1 MDVIYRCCAG
11 IDVHKKMVMVCVL
24 LWHASGKRE
33 KHVREYGTMTGD
45 LLALSDWLASLGVT
59 HVAMESTG
67 VYWKPIYNILEERF
81 EVLLCNARHV
91 KNVPGR
97 KTDVRDCEWLAQ
109 LLQHGLL
116 EASFIP
122 PRPQRDLRDLTR
134 HRTQLVAERTRVAN
148 RIQKVLED
156 ANIKLASVASDAL
169 GVSGRDMIRALIAGE
184 TDPAHLAELARRK
197 LRGKIPELKR
207 AMLGHVTEHH
217 RYLLGTLMG
226 HLDFLEAQTAELEA
240 RIEALVNSPALS
252 PDPGSPD
259 PAPHKPDRA
268 PSKNRPGEIPDP
280 YTFRQAVSQ
289 ISSIDG
295 MEERSAW
302 AVLAEIGTDMSQFA
316 SDKHLCSWSRICPG
330 NNESAGKRKRGK
342 TGKANRW
349 LRSTLVQCAWAASR
363 TKGTYLAAQYRRIA
377 SRRGKKRA
385 IMAVAHSLLKIIY
398 HMLKY
403 HTAYRDLGG
412 DYFDKINPEKTKR
425 YHVKRLERLGF
436 KVTLERLETA
446 A

>member
-1 MDVIYRCCAG
+1 MDVVYRCCAG

-24 LWHASGKRE
+24 RWHASGKRE
-33 KHVREYGTMTGD
+33 KEVRKYATMTGD
-45 LLALSDWLASLGVT
+45 LLALSDWLGSLGVT

-116 EASFIP
+116 EPSFIP
-122 PRPQRDLRDLTR
+122 PRAQRDLRDLTR
-134 HRTQLVAERTRVAN
+134 HRTQLVGEKTRVAN

-156 ANIKLASVASDAL
+156 ANVKLASVASDPL

-184 TDPAHLAELARRK
+184 TEPGRLAELARRK
-197 LRGKIPELKR
+197 LRGKIPELRR
-207 AMLGHVTEHH
+207 AMMGRVTEHH

-226 HLDFLEAQTAELEA
+226 HLAFLEAQIAQLEA

-252 PDPGSPD
+252 PDPGPHA
-259 PAPHKPDRA
+259 PGPHKPDRA
-268 PSKNRPGEIPDP
+268 PTQNPPDEIPDP
-280 YTFRQAVSQ
+280 YTFRQAVSH
-289 ISSIDG
+289 ISTVDG
-295 MEERSAW
+295 MEERSAQ
-302 AVLAEIGTDMSQFA
+302 AVLAEIGTDMSRFH

-330 NNESAGKRKRGK
+330 NNESAGKRKHGK

-363 TKGTYLAAQYRRIA
+363 TKGTYLAAQYKRIA

-385 IMAVAHSLLKIIY
+385 ILAVAHSLLKIIY

-403 HTAYRDLGG
+403 HAAYRDLGG
-412 DYFDKINPEKTKR
+412 DYFDKINPDGIKR

-436 KVTLERLETA
+436 KVALEPLETA

>member
-24 LWHASGKRE
+24 IWQASGRRE
-33 KHVREYGTMTGD
+33 EHVREYGTMTGD

-67 VYWKPIYNILEERF
+67 VYWKPVYNILEERF

-97 KTDVRDCEWLAQ
+97 KTDVRDCQWLAQ

-116 EASFIP
+116 KASFIP

-134 HRTQLVAERTRVAN
+134 HRTQLVGEKTRVAN

-156 ANIKLASVASDAL
+156 ANVKLASVASDAL
-169 GVSGRDMIRALIAGE
+169 GVSGRAMIRALISGE
-184 TDPAHLAELARRK
+184 TDPGRLAELARRRM
-197 LRGKIPELKR
+197 RGKIPELKR

-217 RYLLGTLMG
+217 RFMLERLMG
-226 HLDFLEAQTAELEA
+226 HLDFVEAEIAELEV

-252 PDPGSPD
+252 PDPGPD
-259 PAPHKPDRA
+259 NQGPHKPDRA
-268 PSKNRPGEIPDP
+268 PGNNHPGEIPDP
-280 YTFRQAVSQ
+280 YTFSQAVST
-289 ISSIDG
+289 ISTIDG
-295 MEERSAW
+295 MEERSAR
-302 AVLAEIGTDMSQFA
+302 AVLAEIGTDMSQFH

-330 NNESAGKRKRGK
+330 NNESAGKRKSGK

-363 TKGTYLAAQYRRIA
+363 TKNTYLAAQYKRIA

-385 IMAVAHSLLKIIY
+385 IIAVTHSLLKIIY

-425 YHVKRLERLGF
+425 YHVKRLEQLGF
-436 KVTLERLETA
+436 KVTVEPLETA